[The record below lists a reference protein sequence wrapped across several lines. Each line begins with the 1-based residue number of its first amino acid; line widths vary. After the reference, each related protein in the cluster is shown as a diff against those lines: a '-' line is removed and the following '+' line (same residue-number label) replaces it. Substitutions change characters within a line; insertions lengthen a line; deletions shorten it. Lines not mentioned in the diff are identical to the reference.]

1 MMSPTETIAKEV
13 QNPQVRS
20 FLRSLNILLKNAQ
33 MYGVGHVQTASQI
46 SDAWKTLQAALA
58 GQSKSGLQFAASE
71 GRLLVNGAP
80 LKAGP
85 AEQSFAQLLSQADVS
100 SVTFLPEVTS
110 EAFNEVVRIFASRG
124 PKSENLAEQLKAAFG
139 DESKGGV
146 RVNEVR
152 FVPAGSGGKETSV
165 AAELLAQ
172 TLGTD
177 ARQVHEMLDDP
188 QRLLQMI
195 TAIEDSNPG
204 GRTGAGA
211 GPGTGPGSGAGGGA
225 DGGSGTGTGSG
236 AGGASE
242 GGPGGAASP
251 GEAETTAVIR
261 LLAELAG
268 KSGGGKFDP
277 AELQSRISSLPKSSQ
292 EILQQALAEFAK
304 SDKNHAGGA
313 QMLQKVAEH
322 MAVRLAI
329 ERYKRGDSKVDAVT
343 EMLNRMNRE
352 IESLR
357 ATVGTYEEKHKDS
370 GSTPAGPAASLEQE
384 FWAGTPEEAKL
395 DVLLSDQAWRV
406 PARVIRQHFE
416 QLLKRKESDLLE
428 RIWSKYAGSIQSP
441 NAQIRRRIA
450 QGMRELGQD
459 FPQWVEGFPYRI
471 AIQNLGEQLRKED
484 DAELQKT
491 LAATFVL
498 FSQEAATR
506 QRYSA
511 VLDSLSAIEALQP
524 SHAELAH
531 SLRARI
537 GLDHRISDFLE
548 EAVRTTDVPPEL
560 TELLRRMSVIAAEQI
575 ASRLSRCGR
584 RRERD
589 RLVKLAFALDRQAAR
604 LLREAFQSRTPAAA
618 VHTVGFLSMIQ
629 PEGLDALLR
638 VRLAEWNRFYH
649 EAVVRQIAATGIPG
663 RGVLLAALL
672 DALDPLVLPMA
683 LDEIGVSGDAAA
695 ATLLVRIVQG
705 ELPKIAT
712 PYLRVK
718 AIEAL
723 GRLRAKQAFSPLRQL
738 VEGKDRRQSAAERE
752 LAIVAAQSLRK
763 IDAEAAKPILSAA
776 GISAADLEPIPYDHT
791 QEAPG
796 VRQRYYPR
804 TKLPSDLAAR
814 IAATE
819 GEFAASLH
827 ELSMG
832 GGLFSCEKRIA
843 PETPATIRI
852 KSGLRGFTAKIVLRD
867 ARSDRLAFD
876 IVDLALEDRAK
887 LRAFLAGI
895 RK

>member
-1 MMSPTETIAKEV
+1 MSPTETIAKEV
-13 QNPQVRS
+13 QNPLVRS

-33 MYGVGHVQTASQI
+33 MYGVGHVQTASQL
-46 SDAWKTLQAALA
+46 SDAWKTLQEALA
-58 GQSKSGLQFAASE
+58 GQGKSGLQLAASE

-80 LKAGP
+80 VKAGP

-100 SVTFLPEVTS
+100 SVTFLSEVTS
-110 EAFNEVVRIFASRG
+110 EAFEEIVRIFASRG
-124 PKSENLAEQLKAAFG
+124 PKSDNVGPQLKAAFG
-139 DESKGGV
+139 GESKGGV

-152 FVPAGSGGKETSV
+152 FVPAGSAGKETSV

-172 TLGTD
+172 TLGTE
-177 ARQVHEMLDDP
+177 AGQVHEMLDDP
-188 QRLLQMI
+188 QKLLQMI
-195 TAIEDSNPG
+195 TAIEGTNA
-204 GRTGAGA
+204 GAGPGA
-211 GPGTGPGSGAGGGA
+211 GPGTGT
-225 DGGSGTGTGSG
+225 GTGTGSG
-236 AGGASE
+236 SGDGGESE

-268 KSGGGKFDP
+268 KGGGSKFDA
-277 AELQSRISSLPKSSQ
+277 AELQSRVSSLPKPSQ

-304 SDKNHAGGA
+304 SEKSYTSGA
-313 QMLQKVAEH
+313 QMLQQVAEH

-352 IESLR
+352 IETLR
-357 ATVGTYEEKHKDS
+357 ATVGTYEEKLKDT
-370 GSTPAGPAASLEQE
+370 GSTPDAPAAALEQE

-395 DVLLSDQAWRV
+395 ELLLSDQAWRV

-428 RIWSKYAGSIQSP
+428 RIWSNYASSIQSP
-441 NAQIRRRIA
+441 DGQVRRRIA

-459 FPQWVEGFPYRI
+459 FPQWGKGSPYRI
-471 AIQNLGEQLRKED
+471 AIRNLGEQLRKED

-506 QRYSA
+506 QRYPA
-511 VLDSLSAIEALQP
+511 VLDSLTAIEALQGT
-524 SHAELAH
+524 HAELAH

-537 GLDHRISDFLE
+537 GLDHRISEFIE
-548 EAVRTTDVPPEL
+548 EAVRTSDVSPEL

-575 ASRLSRCGR
+575 AGRLSRCGR

-589 RLVKLAFALDRQAAR
+589 RLVKLAFALDPQAAHV
-604 LLREAFQSRTPAAA
+604 LREAFQSRTPAAA
-618 VHTVGFLSMIQ
+618 VHTVGFLSMIEPQ
-629 PEGLDALLR
+629 GLDALLR

-649 EAVVRQIAATGIPG
+649 EAVVRQIGATGVAS
-663 RGVLLAALL
+663 RGELLAALL

-683 LDEIGVSGDAAA
+683 LDEIGVSGDVTTAS
-695 ATLLVRIVQG
+695 LLVRIVQG
-705 ELPKIAT
+705 ELPKFAA
-712 PYLRVK
+712 PFLRVK

-723 GRLRAKQAFSPLRQL
+723 GRLRAKEAFAVLRQL
-738 VEGKDRRQSAAERE
+738 VEGKDRRQSVAERE

-763 IDAEAAKPILSAA
+763 IDAETAKPILSEA
-776 GISAADLEPIPYDHT
+776 GMSAADLEPIPYDHT

-804 TKLPSDLAAR
+804 TKLPGDLAAR
-814 IAATE
+814 IVAMD

-832 GGLFSCEKRIA
+832 GGLFSCEKRIP

-852 KSGLRGFTAKIVLRD
+852 KSGLRGFTAKIVVRD

-876 IVDLALEDRAK
+876 IVDLTLEDRAK
-887 LRAFLAGI
+887 LRSFLSGV